1 MIIII
6 VFTINV
12 VLVAVIDRK
21 KELEGLNE
29 KQSISKIQGILRELG
44 MEGKPS
50 LEQCKAIKTR
60 REFEAELREIDTSN
74 IIEGKRRSRGSEIDL
89 KVKTK
94 TEAKTKTEVKTKTE
108 AKAKTEANTKR
119 KLVISDDEDDG
130 GECESESES
139 ESEKSFT
146 IDLNNFGDS
155 ESD

>member
-1 MIIII
+1 
-6 VFTINV
+6 
-12 VLVAVIDRK
+12 
-21 KELEGLNE
+21 LNE
-29 KQSISKIQGILRELG
+29 KKRIAKIQGILRELG

-50 LEQCKAIKTR
+50 LEQCKVIKAR

-89 KVKTK
+89 NASAK
-94 TEAKTKTEVKTKTE
+94 TETEAE
-108 AKAKTEANTKR
+108 AKAKTKTKR
-119 KLVISDDEDDG
+119 KLVISDDED
-130 GECESESES
+130 ESSDYDEDHGDES